1 MIGMKHLLTA
11 ATVLTLVATAAAQE
25 KPADAAKTLAA
36 FQGNWVITSINGQSL
51 ADSGMEMSLAIT
63 GNAYVQTMN
72 GAVNEKGT
80 IKVDTSKKPSPIDF
94 TILEGDDTGK
104 PQVGLI
110 QIEGDVMTA
119 KLGTPGNT
127 VRPTGMAPEEGFF
140 MVTAKRAK

>member
-1 MIGMKHLLTA
+1 MKHLLTI

-36 FQGNWVITSINGQSL
+36 FQGNWIITTINGQAL
-51 ADSGMEMSLAIT
+51 TDSGMEMSLAIT

-80 IKVDTSKKPSPIDF
+80 IKVDTTKKPMPIDF
-94 TILEGDDTGK
+94 TILEGDDAGK

-110 QIEGDVMTA
+110 QVEGDLMTA
-119 KLGTPGNT
+119 KLGQTGYT
-127 VRPTGMAPEEGFF
+127 TRPTGMGAEEGFF
-140 MVTAKRAK
+140 LVTAKKVK